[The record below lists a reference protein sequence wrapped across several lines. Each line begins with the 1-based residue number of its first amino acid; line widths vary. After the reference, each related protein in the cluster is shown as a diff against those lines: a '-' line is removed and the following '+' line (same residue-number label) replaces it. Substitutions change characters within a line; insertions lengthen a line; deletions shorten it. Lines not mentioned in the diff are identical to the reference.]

1 MIDNYPKA
9 YKEVLEVLKYVP
21 QESVDKIPEEIINMF
36 KVKMDKTWDF
46 KVDINKPFEEQNLL
60 DETKAIF
67 ANIFKDYWATPYQ
80 KERIEAREK
89 YELEKIEEEK
99 REKYNPDDIFKN
111 NKVQKVEEK
120 PQEIENNLPVKVKK
134 EKFFERLIGFI
145 KRFLRIKK

>member
-21 QESVDKIPEEIINMF
+21 QESVNKIPDEMINMF
-36 KVKMDKTWDF
+36 KIKKDDSWNF

-67 ANIFKDYWATPYQ
+67 ANIFRDYWATPYQ
-80 KERIEAREK
+80 KERIEAHEK

-99 REKYNPDDIFKN
+99 RAKYNPDDIFKN
-111 NKVQKVEEK
+111 NKIRELEEK
-120 PQEIENNLPVKVKK
+120 PQESENNLPVEVKK
-134 EKFFERLIGFI
+134 EKFFERLVNFI
-145 KRFLRIKK
+145 KRFLKK

>member
-21 QESVDKIPEEIINMF
+21 QKSVDKIPNEMLNMF
-36 KVKMDKTWDF
+36 KVKMDKSWNF
-46 KVDINKPFEEQNLL
+46 EVDINKPFEEQNLL

-67 ANIFKDYWATPYQ
+67 ANIFREYWATPYQ

-99 REKYNPDDIFKN
+99 RKKYNPDEIFKN
-111 NKVQKVEEK
+111 NKVQDIEEM
-120 PQEIENNLPVKVKK
+120 PQEIENNLPVEVKK

-145 KRFLRIKK
+145 KRFLRRTK

>member
-21 QESVDKIPEEIINMF
+21 QESVAKIPEEIINMF

-99 REKYNPDDIFKN
+99 RKKYNPDDIFKN
-111 NKVQKVEEK
+111 NKVQEEK
-120 PQEIENNLPVKVKK
+120 TQEIEKSLPVEVKK
-134 EKFFERLIGFI
+134 EKFFERLMGVI
-145 KRFLRIKK
+145 KRFLKRDKY

>member
-21 QESVDKIPEEIINMF
+21 QESVDKIPEEMINMF
-36 KVKMDKTWDF
+36 KVKMDENWNF
-46 KVDINKPFEEQNLL
+46 EVDINKPFEEQNLL

-99 REKYNPDDIFKN
+99 RKKYNPDDIFKDT
-111 NKVQKVEEK
+111 KVQEVEEK
-120 PQEIENNLPVKVKK
+120 PQDIENNLPVEVKK
-134 EKFFERLIGFI
+134 EKFFERLVNFI
-145 KRFLRIKK
+145 KRFLR

>member
-21 QESVDKIPEEIINMF
+21 QKSVDKIPNEMLNMF
-36 KVKMDKTWDF
+36 KVKMDKSWNF
-46 KVDINKPFEEQNLL
+46 EVDINKPFEEQNLL

-67 ANIFKDYWATPYQ
+67 ANIFREYWATPYQ

-99 REKYNPDDIFKN
+99 RRKYNPDEIFKN
-111 NKVQKVEEK
+111 NKVQDIEEM
-120 PQEIENNLPVKVKK
+120 PQEIENNLPVEVKK

-145 KRFLRIKK
+145 KRFLRRTK

>member
-21 QESVDKIPEEIINMF
+21 QESVDKIPNEMLNMF
-36 KVKMDKTWDF
+36 KVKMDKSWNF
-46 KVDINKPFEEQNLL
+46 EVDINKPFEEQNLL

-67 ANIFKDYWATPYQ
+67 ANIFREYWATPYQ

-99 REKYNPDDIFKN
+99 RKKYNPDEIFKN
-111 NKVQKVEEK
+111 NKVQDIEEM
-120 PQEIENNLPVKVKK
+120 PQEIENNLPVEVKK
-134 EKFFERLIGFI
+134 EKFFERLIVFI
-145 KRFLRIKK
+145 KRFLRRTK